1 MMTKEMLLEDH
12 YIDDYVDDHVDRE
25 IESCFSASSPKNF
38 FVFAGA
44 AADGAGG
51 SLAHGGGAARYGLSY
66 PPAAAVWV
74 SHPPSGAGQ
83 LAVSRGG
90 GDSSP

>member
-38 FVFAGA
+38 FWKNKK
-44 AADGAGG
+44 
-51 SLAHGGGAARYGLSY
+51 SY
-66 PPAAAVWV
+66 KYVELF
-74 SHPPSGAGQ
+74 G
-83 LAVSRGG
+83 
-90 GDSSP
+90 